1 MRSRYTAFVERHEI
15 AWELGF
21 AALAVLFVSLA
32 FVPAE
37 PESATEDALFAA
49 DWLITGIFVAE
60 FGSRFWA
67 ASSRRAYLRGHW
79 IDLLS
84 CIPPA
89 RPMRAFRLV
98 RLLRLVRAFAG
109 VGRALSSLERLAKHK
124 GLVWLFVG
132 WIAVMLLS
140 ATGLYI
146 SEVGINEAIDSPLDA
161 LWWGLTTM
169 TTVGY
174 GDVFPTTA
182 EGRTAAAVLMILG
195 IGLYSAIT
203 ATLTSFLLAG
213 RSDDTVDI
221 AGQLDRLAGLHR
233 QGELS
238 DEEYSGAKAAAISM
252 VSGPRIEE

>member
-1 MRSRYTAFVERHEI
+1 VNIRSSYTAFVARHEI

-37 PESATEDALFAA
+37 PGSATEDALFAA
-49 DWLITGIFVAE
+49 DWLITGIFIAE
-60 FGSRFWA
+60 FASRFWA
-67 ASSRRAYLRGHW
+67 APSRRAYLRGHW
-79 IDLLS
+79 LDLLS

-89 RPMRAFRLV
+89 RPMRAFRLL

-109 VGRALSSLERLAKHK
+109 VGRALTRVERLAKHK

-146 SEVGINEAIDSPLDA
+146 SEVGVNQAIDSPLDA

-174 GDVFPTTA
+174 GDVFPTTG
-182 EGRTAAAVLMILG
+182 EGRIAAAVLMILG

-203 ATLTSFLLAG
+203 ATLTSFL
-213 RSDDTVDI
+213 I
-221 AGQLDRLAGLHR
+221 AGDRGTDVAEQLERLARLHVDGR
-233 QGELS
+233 LDDGE
-238 DEEYSGAKAAAISM
+238 YVAAKAVVFGSASPPSKA
-252 VSGPRIEE
+252 P